1 MATER
6 NSVELVDD
14 DAVRSFARAAVLA
27 ALMGAAAVVGSIPIP
42 FSPVPISL
50 GVLVVYLMGL
60 YLGPYWGTVS
70 IGLYLTAGAIGIPV
84 FANGTAG
91 VGVLLGQTG
100 GYLVA
105 YPLAVLLIGAVV
117 HGTDDL
123 ADPADAS
130 TPVLAAVLLA
140 ALIVIYGLGT
150 AWFAYVLELGAIEA
164 LQLAVVPFVPGDL
177 LKIVAA
183 IAIVKAGRIDPT

>member
-14 DAVRSFARAAVLA
+14 DAVRSFARAAILA

-42 FSPVPISL
+42 FSPIPISL

-117 HGTDDL
+117 HGTDGL

-130 TPVLAAVLLA
+130 APVLVAALLA

-150 AWFAYVLELGAIEA
+150 AWFAYALELGAIEA

-183 IAIVKAGRIDPT
+183 IVIVKAGHIDPT